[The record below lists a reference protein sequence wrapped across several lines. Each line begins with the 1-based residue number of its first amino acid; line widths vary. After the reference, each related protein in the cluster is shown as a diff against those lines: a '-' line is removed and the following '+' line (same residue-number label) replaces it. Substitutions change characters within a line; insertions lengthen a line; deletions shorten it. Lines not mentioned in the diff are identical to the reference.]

1 MSEYK
6 QLHSL
11 KEQIMEPLN
20 TLDPPTIPIEAFDEG
35 GYCEITNR
43 ILIVSPRPASLR
55 TLVAELATRCY
66 DVLLL
71 HHADDPLLG
80 MIQGTIIVIDRTGE
94 SQAQSALFTK
104 LSSDRSSPI
113 LALVNNEDFVPMNGE
128 EWVLWP
134 CPIEHLFAKIQL
146 LAAKHPSPAGS
157 NQPSTLAF
165 KDISLD
171 PERMLVSRT
180 GTRVDLT
187 KTEFDLLKAIINA
200 NGKVL
205 SRQELMTSVWGEQY
219 FGGSNAVDVHIR
231 SLRNKLEDDP
241 KLPRYIATVRGA
253 GYRLADH

>member
-1 MSEYK
+1 MPQYE

-11 KEQIMEPLN
+11 NESLVIQDPL
-20 TLDPPTIPIEAFDEG
+20 TKTFEAFDE

-71 HHADDPLLG
+71 HHADDPLLS
-80 MIQGTIIVIDRTGE
+80 MVQGTIIVVDRTGE
-94 SQAQSALFTK
+94 SHAHSALSAK
-104 LSSDRSSPI
+104 LPSDGTSPV
-113 LALVNNEDFVPMNGE
+113 LALVHHVDSASVSGED
-128 EWVLWP
+128 WVQWP
-134 CPIEHLFAKIQL
+134 CPIEHIIAKIQS
-146 LAAKHPSPAGS
+146 LASKHPTPLTADTTH
-157 NQPSTLAF
+157 TLAF

-171 PERMLVSRT
+171 PGRMLVTRN

-187 KTEFDLLKAIINA
+187 KTEFDLLKAIIIA
-200 NGKVL
+200 KGKVL

-231 SLRNKLEDDP
+231 SLRSKLDDDP
-241 KLPRYIATVRGA
+241 KAPQYIATVRGA
-253 GYRLADH
+253 GYRLADQ